1 MKRAAVMLSC
11 VVGAAI
17 TSQAHFVFVVPEPGR
32 QTATVFLSETLKQDA
47 EVDVGLIGGTKLF
60 LRDDQGRETP
70 LTLVNGAHTFTV
82 SLAASQRGVIRGN
95 ADLGV
100 NDRGSKPHLLL
111 YYPKTIVGD
120 AFAPQTRL
128 GDAVPI
134 EIISSG
140 SPGAVRL
147 QLLARGKPHSGQ
159 ITVLQPDGSE
169 QMADTDDEGWTEV
182 FSQRGRYGAW
192 ARLWE
197 TTPGERGGKSYAE
210 VRHYATL
217 VFDAG
222 TSATTTTRATTTQVA
237 TPQAT
242 TERTATRVA
251 TLPEATSSF
260 GAAASDGW
268 LYVYGGHVVPT
279 HSYSTEAVS
288 GRFNRLRLADGK
300 TWERLPDGPPLQGMN
315 LAAHGGKIY
324 RVGGMQPR
332 NKPGE
337 PQDIHSI
344 ADVARFDPATAK
356 WETLPP
362 LPVPRSSHDVVVV
375 GNTLVVVGGWTLKG
389 KEKTEWPDSI
399 ELLDL
404 SASSLTWKR
413 APQPFKRRALVATA
427 VDGKIHVIGG
437 FDERSQV
444 VRGSSTYDMASGE
457 WSKGAD
463 LPGGAMNGFGPATTV
478 VGRSLYVSV
487 DNGGLYRL
495 SSDGSTFTKVGQAT
509 PRIVHRLVTDGDR
522 ILIIGGAFGGKNSDL
537 IEAVS
542 IGN

>member
-1 MKRAAVMLSC
+1 MRRAVLTLLC
-11 VVGAAI
+11 VIGASL
-17 TSQAHFVFVVPEPGR
+17 TSQAHFVFVVPAHGNT
-32 QTATVFLSETLKQDA
+32 TATVFLSETLQQDA
-47 EVDVGLIGGTKLF
+47 EVDVGLIAGTKLF
-60 LRDDQGRETP
+60 LRDDKGRETP
-70 LTLVNGAHTFTV
+70 LTLVRGQHAFTV
-82 SLAASQRGVIRGN
+82 SLSAGQRGVVRGM

-134 EIISSG
+134 EIIPSG
-140 SPGAVRL
+140 AAGAVRL
-147 QLLARGKPHSGQ
+147 QLVARGKPHSGQ
-159 ITVLQPDGSE
+159 ITVILPDGSE

-192 ARLWE
+192 ARFWE

-222 TSATTTTRATTTQVA
+222 TGPATSLSSATPAAAAQSA
-237 TPQAT
+237 PAL
-242 TERTATRVA
+242 TATRVA

-315 LAAHGGKIY
+315 LVAHGGKVY
-324 RVGGMQPR
+324 RIGGMQPR

-337 PQDIHSI
+337 PQDIHSVN
-344 ADVARFDPATAK
+344 DVARFDPATGK
-356 WETLPP
+356 WEALPP
-362 LPVPRSSHDVVVV
+362 LPVPRSSHDVVVI
-375 GNTLVVVGGWTLKG
+375 GNTLIVVGGWTLKG
-389 KEKTEWPDSI
+389 KERTEWPDSM

-404 SASSLTWKR
+404 SASTLTWQR
-413 APQPFKRRALVATA
+413 VPQPFKRRALIAAA
-427 VDGKIHVIGG
+427 VGGKVHVLGG
-437 FDERSQV
+437 FDEKSQV
-444 VRGSSTYDMASGE
+444 VRGSSIYDLASRT
-457 WSKGAD
+457 WSSGPD
-463 LPGGAMNGFGPATTV
+463 LPGGKMNGFGPAAV
-478 VGRSLYVSV
+478 VVRDKLYVSV
-487 DNGGLYRL
+487 DDGGLYRE
-495 SSDGSTFTKVGQAT
+495 SGGTPAWTKVGQAT
-509 PRIVHRLVTDGDR
+509 PRIVHRLVADGDR
-522 ILIIGGAFGGKNSDL
+522 VLVVGGASGGKNSDL
-537 IEAVS
+537 VEAVRVD
-542 IGN
+542 

>member
-1 MKRAAVMLSC
+1 MKRAVLTLLC
-11 VVGAAI
+11 VVGASI
-17 TSQAHFVFVVPEPGR
+17 TSQAHFVFVVPAPGKA
-32 QTATVFLSETLKQDA
+32 TATS
-47 EVDVGLIGGTKLF
+47 
-60 LRDDQGRETP
+60 
-70 LTLVNGAHTFTV
+70 GAP
-82 SLAASQRGVIRGN
+82 GV
-95 ADLGV
+95 
-100 NDRGSKPHLLL
+100 
-111 YYPKTIVGD
+111 
-120 AFAPQTRL
+120 
-128 GDAVPI
+128 
-134 EIISSG
+134 
-140 SPGAVRL
+140 VRL

-159 ITVLQPDGSE
+159 ITILLPDGSE

-192 ARLWE
+192 ARFWD

-222 TSATTTTRATTTQVA
+222 ASTAAGQSAAAVQ
-237 TPQAT
+237 PT
-242 TERTATRVA
+242 TERTAMRVA

-300 TWERLPDGPPLQGMN
+300 TWESLPEGPSLQGMN
-315 LAAHGGKIY
+315 IAAHGGKIY
-324 RVGGMQPR
+324 RIGGMQPR

-337 PQDIHSI
+337 PQDIHSV
-344 ADVARFDPATAK
+344 ADVARFDPATGK
-356 WETLPP
+356 WETLPS

-389 KEKTEWPDSI
+389 KERTEWPDSI

-404 SASSLTWKR
+404 SAPSLAWKR
-413 APQPFKRRALVATA
+413 APQPFKRRALIAAA
-427 VDGKIHVIGG
+427 VDGKVHVFGG

-444 VRGSSTYDMASGE
+444 VRGSSIYDMASGE
-457 WSKGAD
+457 WSKGPE
-463 LPGGAMNGFGPATTV
+463 LPGGAMNGFGPAATV
-478 VGRSLYVSV
+478 VGRNLYVSV

-495 SSDGSTFTKVGQAT
+495 NDDASTWTKVAQAT
-509 PRIVHRLVTDGDR
+509 PRIVHRLVTDGGR
-522 ILIIGGAFGGKNSDL
+522 VLILGGAMGGKNSDL
-537 IEAVS
+537 VEAVAL
-542 IGN
+542 GN

>member
-1 MKRAAVMLSC
+1 MKRAVLTLLC
-11 VVGAAI
+11 VIGASI
-17 TSQAHFVFVVPEPGR
+17 TSQAHFVFVVPEHGNA
-32 QTATVFLSETLKQDA
+32 TATVFLSETLRQDA
-47 EVDVGLIGGTKLF
+47 EVDVGLVGGTKLF
-60 LRDDQGRETP
+60 LRNEQGREQP
-70 LTLVNGAHTFTV
+70 LTLVKGQQTFTV
-82 SLAASQRGVIRGN
+82 SLAAGQRGVIRGM

-120 AFAPQTRL
+120 AFAPQTKL
-128 GDAVPI
+128 GDVVPI
-134 EIISSG
+134 EIIPAG
-140 SPGAVRL
+140 APGAVRL
-147 QLLARGKPHSGQ
+147 QLIARGKPHSGQ
-159 ITVLQPDGSE
+159 ITVILPDGSQE
-169 QMADTDDEGWTEV
+169 MADTDDEGWTEE
-182 FSQRGRYGAW
+182 FSQKGRYGAW
-192 ARLWE
+192 ARFWE

-222 TSATTTTRATTTQVA
+222 SGTGATQSAAEPR
-237 TPQAT
+237 
-242 TERTATRVA
+242 ATRVA

-260 GAAASDGW
+260 GAVASDGW

-288 GRFNRLRLADGK
+288 GKFNRLRLADGK
-300 TWERLPDGPPLQGMN
+300 TWEPLPDGPSLQGMN

-337 PQDIHSI
+337 SQDIHSI
-344 ADVARFDPATAK
+344 ADVARFDPATGK

-375 GNTLVVVGGWTLKG
+375 GNTLVVVGGWTLRG

-404 SASSLTWKR
+404 SAPTLAWKR
-413 APQPFKRRALVATA
+413 APQPFKRRALIAAA
-427 VDGKIHVIGG
+427 VGSKVHALGG

-444 VRGSSTYDMASGE
+444 VRGSSVYDMASGE
-457 WSKGAD
+457 WSKGPD
-463 LPGGAMNGFGPATTV
+463 LPGGAMNGFGPAATV

-495 SSDGSTFTKVGQAT
+495 NDDATTWTKVGQGT
-509 PRIVHRLVTDGDR
+509 PRIVHRLVIDGDR
-522 ILIIGGAFGGKNSDL
+522 VLIIGGASGGKNSDL
-537 IEAVS
+537 IEAVALAK
-542 IGN
+542 

>member
-1 MKRAAVMLSC
+1 MRRAVLTLLF
-11 VVGAAI
+11 VVVASI
-17 TSQAHFVFVVPEPGR
+17 TSRAHFVFVVPAPGNA
-32 QTATVFLSETLKQDA
+32 TATVLLSETLQQDA
-47 EVDVGLIGGTKLF
+47 EVDVGLITGTKLF
-60 LRDDQGRETP
+60 LRDDQGRDTL
-70 LTLVNGAHTFTV
+70 LTLVRGQHSFTV
-82 SLAASQRGVIRGN
+82 ALGASQRGVVRGM

-120 AFAPQTRL
+120 AFAPQARL

-134 EIISSG
+134 EIVPSG
-140 SPGAVRL
+140 APGAVRL
-147 QLLARGKPHSGQ
+147 QLIARGNTHSGQ
-159 ITVLQPDGSE
+159 ITVILPDGSQ

-192 ARLWE
+192 ARFWE

-210 VRHYATL
+210 IRHYATL

-222 TSATTTTRATTTQVA
+222 IGTGATQSSAERRAT
-237 TPQAT
+237 
-242 TERTATRVA
+242 RIA

-279 HSYSTEAVS
+279 HFYSTEAVS
-288 GRFNRLRLADGK
+288 GRFSRLRLADGK
-300 TWERLPDGPPLQGMN
+300 TWESLPDGPPVQGMN

-344 ADVARFDPATAK
+344 ADVARFDPATGK

-389 KEKTEWPDSI
+389 KERTEWPDSI
-399 ELLDL
+399 EMLDL
-404 SASSLTWKR
+404 GAPSLVWKR
-413 APQPFKRRALVATA
+413 APQPFKRRALIAAA
-427 VDGKIHVIGG
+427 VGGKVYVLGG
-437 FDERSQV
+437 FDEKSQV
-444 VRGSSTYDMASGE
+444 VKGSSVYEVARGT
-457 WSKGAD
+457 WSEGPE
-463 LPGGAMNGFGPATTV
+463 LPGGAMNGFGPAAATV
-478 VGRSLYVSV
+478 GSALYVSV

-495 SSDGSTFTKVGQAT
+495 NESTTWMKVGQAT
-509 PRIVHRLVTDGDR
+509 PRIVHRLVPDGAR
-522 ILIIGGAFGGKNSDL
+522 ILVVGGAFGGKNSDL
-537 IEAVS
+537 VEAVS
-542 IGN
+542 IE